1 MVISSGPP
9 GECPLGSGA
18 LRYDSVAGRERGPD
32 RSFAVAWLT
41 GESILPSALSRFAWS
56 KLRLWL
62 LVAGSALFVFLVVVI
77 PIARNHGLIS
87 TDEASWIAPAVAIV
101 RGTGAPYVNYFDVK
115 PPGLVF
121 FFVPWIAVFGA
132 SMKSLVV
139 LDVLLLAANLSLFYY
154 LLRRLASPLLR
165 DVVYGVS
172 LVAAFGLQL
181 FSGEF
186 VQSETVGSVL
196 LLLALAAVLRFRA
209 RPQAFLLAGAL
220 CALASQVKEV
230 WFFCVIAFAVF
241 ALMDT
246 PGRWRR
252 LASLAAG
259 WVAMTGLV
267 VLGLVALGAAGA
279 YLDVLTYKGTSFPLP
294 GLVGG
299 AREAVKVIRTES
311 VAVWWL
317 WPLLPVVLGLAFYLR
332 VRVIGAVSAL
342 RETLSFR
349 DSTAL
354 LAFLTW
360 LCLVPGYVWQNKP
373 VQGHTFVML
382 FYPFV
387 FFTTGALVYA
397 QHAFSDPKSWR
408 LLKPRGVVAVV
419 LVLSLIPSSAVAA
432 GLGDR
437 YQEIRGTPLDTLLT
451 MESSASLQKYA
462 VIESHLSGTGCL
474 QVAYGWDAGA
484 ADIYTGAN
492 PCSRYFLS
500 DLITTRVVADEFRR
514 DMVARP
520 PDVIVYETDMT
531 DMDVTWFEKTVFPY
545 SRVLAECYNPTDTP
559 TVFVARYA
567 PAEQSRCIG
576 DQLKLGVWGP

>member
-1 MVISSGPP
+1 M
-9 GECPLGSGA
+9 LN
-18 LRYDSVAGRERGPD
+18 
-32 RSFAVAWLT
+32 T
-41 GESILPSALSRFAWS
+41 LSRFAWP
-56 KLRLWL
+56 KLRVWL
-62 LVAGSALFVFLVVVI
+62 LLAGSVLFIGLVVVI

-87 TDEASWIAPAVAIV
+87 TDEASWVAPAVAIV

-121 FFVPWIAVFGA
+121 FFVPWIALFGA

-139 LDVLLLAANLSLFYY
+139 LDVLLLVGNLSLFFY

-186 VQSETVGSVL
+186 VQSETVGSFL
-196 LLLALAAVLRFRA
+196 LLLALAVVLRFRA

-241 ALMDT
+241 ALMET
-246 PGRWRR
+246 PGRWRK
-252 LASLAAG
+252 LASLVAG
-259 WVAMTGLV
+259 WVGMLGLLV
-267 VLGLVALGAAGA
+267 AGLVALGAAGA
-279 YLDVLTYKGTSFPLP
+279 YLDVLTYKGTTFPLP
-294 GLVGG
+294 GLVAG
-299 AREAVKVIRTES
+299 AREAVKVVRTES
-311 VAVWWL
+311 ATVYWL
-317 WPLLPVVLGLAFYLR
+317 WPALPILLGLALYSR
-332 VRVIGAVSAL
+332 VRVIGAISAL
-342 RETLSFR
+342 REILGFKESA
-349 DSTAL
+349 AL

-373 VQGHTFVML
+373 VQGHAFVML

-387 FFTTGALVYA
+387 FFTTAALVYVG
-397 QHAFSDPKSWR
+397 HSFSDSKSWK
-408 LLKPRGVVAVV
+408 LLKPRGVIASV
-419 LVLSLIPSSAVAA
+419 LVLSLIPSTTVAG

-437 YQEIRGTPLDTLLT
+437 YQEIRGTPLDTLLK
-451 MESSASLQKYA
+451 MESSASMQKYA
-462 VIESHLSGTGCL
+462 VIESHLTGTGCL

-484 ADIYTGAN
+484 ANIYTGVN

-500 DLITTRVVADEFRR
+500 DLITNSVVANEFRR
-514 DMVARP
+514 DMTAKP

-531 DMDVTWFEKTVFPY
+531 DLNVQWFEETVFPY
-545 SRVLAECYNPTDTP
+545 SRVLADCYNPTDTP
-559 TVFVARYA
+559 TVFTARYA
-567 PAEQSRCIG
+567 AAEQSRCIG
-576 DQLKLGVWGP
+576 DQLKLGAWGP